1 MRPLVVL
8 FVVLFSVAVMSAQ
21 EDKPLR
27 PVTSAYLFE
36 IGGASIANT
45 YLTPLKYTGLNLG
58 LRYERMQAM
67 KQNPD
72 RLVMRL
78 VAGLKFNHT
87 ENPAKNAEM
96 WHIKGDFSWGAAY
109 RWRLPYNITVGAGG
123 STSLNLGALYAPRN
137 GNNPVAVEAAC
148 TLNATGYA
156 AWNFK
161 ISNLPVTLRYQPT
174 LPLTGIFF
182 SPAYGE
188 LFYEIYLG
196 NDKGLVHG
204 AWFGNYFSL
213 DNLLTADLHFG
224 ATCLRIGYH
233 GDILSTKVNHITTR
247 TITNSFVVGVSGEW
261 LSLNPYKGMSREAR
275 IISALY

>member
-1 MRPLVVL
+1 MAIALQYNSRGRWKH
-8 FVVLFSVAVMSAQ
+8 VAESGCIIW
-21 EDKPLR
+21 
-27 PVTSAYLFE
+27 PV
-36 IGGASIANT
+36 
-45 YLTPLKYTGLNLG
+45 P
-58 LRYERMQAM
+58 
-67 KQNPD
+67 
-72 RLVMRL
+72 
-78 VAGLKFNHT
+78 
-87 ENPAKNAEM
+87 
-96 WHIKGDFSWGAAY
+96 
-109 RWRLPYNITVGAGG
+109 
-123 STSLNLGALYAPRN
+123 
-137 GNNPVAVEAAC
+137 GNNPVAVEAAW

-161 ISNLPVTLRYQPT
+161 ISDLPVTLRYQPT

-233 GDILSTKVNHITTR
+233 GDILSTKINHITTR